1 MKLYERYK
9 PSNDSISEAVQAQ
22 SAKAKD
28 VVRSTSS
35 NVSASAQDTLA
46 SAKNTLQSTY
56 AQVEKSMKLGWDKTL
71 AWLTLG
77 TGIVG
82 TFLQKNM
89 QKTQNQLEKAQKNMQ
104 KVQGPLQSNVKAGL
118 AKTSDVLDK
127 STSIATDSLKQ
138 ATAKAKE
145 MQETWQYF
153 SAERQRRRKRAK
165 SVFRWGMIFGVLLAL
180 LYSPMAGS
188 EARQRL
194 SKGCQQSY
202 AYFRNRKLGAA
213 A

>member
-9 PSNDSISEAVQAQ
+9 PSNDSISEVVQTR

-28 VVRSTSS
+28 AARCASN
-35 NVSASAQDTLA
+35 NVSASAQNTFA
-46 SAKNTLQSTY
+46 SAKDTLQSTY

-71 AWLTLG
+71 TWLTLG

-82 TFLQKNM
+82 ALLQRNM
-89 QKTQNQLEKAQKNMQ
+89 QKAQKQLEKAQKNMQ

-145 MQETWQYF
+145 MQDALQDF
-153 SAERQRRRKRAK
+153 SAERQSKRKRAK
-165 SVFRWGMIFGVLLAL
+165 SVFRWGLIFGVLLAL
-180 LYSPMAGS
+180 LYSPMTGS

-194 SKGCQQSY
+194 SKGCQQYY
-202 AYFRNRKLGAA
+202 ASFKNRRIGAA